1 MCFVNVKTHHNSTV
15 SKEKDHL
22 PLVINCG
29 IIQYSLNPC
38 SWEYSVDQGSRTR
51 VLENGCDINQWSGVR
66 TGIFQEYF
74 SHPKLPGNK
83 VYENI
88 PRNQES

>member
-38 SWEYSVDQGSRTR
+38 S
-51 VLENGCDINQWSGVR
+51 
-66 TGIFQEYF
+66 
-74 SHPKLPGNK
+74 
-83 VYENI
+83 
-88 PRNQES
+88 